1 VRSPRI
7 TCSEADIP
15 TVLRLLPLEKLM
27 AIEMPIPPVATQH
40 AFDRMQAEV
49 GDFEAK
55 DTIIRQASAAMLE
68 RVFAGS
74 P

>member
-1 VRSPRI
+1 
-7 TCSEADIP
+7 
-15 TVLRLLPLEKLM
+15 M
-27 AIEMPIPPVATQH
+27 AIEMPIPPLVTQH
-40 AFDRMQAEV
+40 AFDGTQAEV